1 MGMSPGLVRNAAAVA
16 LRGGGL
22 WRHALAL
29 LAEQRAAGRGPDAV
43 GYSAAAGV
51 CVAGGQWER
60 ALCLLPEMR
69 AVGMDATAL
78 GELLAACAAGGQWEL
93 AVALVREP
101 QASVVAYSTA
111 VACCGDSRRW
121 EEAVSLVGAMRQRS
135 VRPNIVTHAALVGAC
150 GEALQWR
157 AALQLASA
165 ARPWD
170 AVVCGALASA
180 FCKVRE
186 WELAAELLSE
196 MWRERLRPNEIT
208 VGNAVYACAVEH
220 RWALALSLS
229 AEARAVAEPSS
240 WACGHVTVCAVWNGQ
255 HWQQALALLASV
267 SRDGGAPARL
277 ALALPAGAGAELAE
291 APDSLSWAGGP
302 GVDGVDEEGLGADD
316 PLAWA
321 WSTRWRAPAWPLAL
335 HLLGLPPSGPRC
347 APARLHELLVAC
359 ETGMRWA
366 QALRSLAGAWRLGVR
381 PAAAAYGAFVGACA
395 RGHHAARPAEA
406 LRGLRRLDGF
416 GASKNLRAM
425 AVGLQAHLLGHTS
438 GSAHAAGVL
447 LRRGSGAGLA
457 GARGGAGAA

>member
-321 WSTRWRAPAWPLAL
+321 WSTRWRAPAWLWAVVAPQACRPAARVAPQRASTSCSSRARRACAGRRPCAL
-335 HLLGLPPSGPRC
+335 WPGRGGWACDRLPPRTAPSS
-347 APARLHELLVAC
+347 APARGRRALD
-359 ETGMRWA
+359 A
-366 QALRSLAGAWRLGVR
+366 QRRASFKSGLSL
-381 PAAAAYGAFVGACA
+381 Y
-395 RGHHAARPAEA
+395 RG
-406 LRGLRRLDGF
+406 DIQ
-416 GASKNLRAM
+416 K
-425 AVGLQAHLLGHTS
+425 
-438 GSAHAAGVL
+438 
-447 LRRGSGAGLA
+447 
-457 GARGGAGAA
+457 